1 MPKKNWIQEMHF
13 VNTTQAYLI
22 QGLPQPIEIHYFTG
36 KLFESGSKSKNF
48 IKTCSI
54 LKKSKRQGKFGA
66 QVGQSKVLK
75 SVFCCKLEV
84 SDFEVY
90 HHFV

>member
-1 MPKKNWIQEMHF
+1 MHF
-13 VNTTQAYLI
+13 VNTIQAYLI
-22 QGLPQPIEIHYFTG
+22 QRLPQPIEIHCFTG

-48 IKTCSI
+48 SKTCSI

-84 SDFEVY
+84 PDFGVY